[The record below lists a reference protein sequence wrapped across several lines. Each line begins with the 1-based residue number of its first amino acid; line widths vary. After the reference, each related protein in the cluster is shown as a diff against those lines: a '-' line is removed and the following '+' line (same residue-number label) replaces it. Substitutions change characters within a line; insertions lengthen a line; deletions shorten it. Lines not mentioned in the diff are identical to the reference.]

1 MEKLKQ
7 TDTQNEGPKNLDELF
22 MELFTREF
30 LESLP
35 PGHIETVINNLR
47 LVASS
52 FETIPPE
59 WVALRSVLQE
69 RGFLKKIIVLEKS

>member
-22 MELFTREF
+22 MELFTPEF
-30 LESLP
+30 LENLP

-47 LVASS
+47 LVESS
-52 FETIPPE
+52 SETIPPQ
-59 WVALRSVLQE
+59 WAALKSVLQK
-69 RGFLKKIIVLEKS
+69 RGFLNSVIVTERS